1 MAPVAATTTLVVV
14 IPATMAAKLEDL
26 LDPHIRTFFLSL
38 GTSLPRKTL
47 DNIHHL
53 AIRSRRGN
61 KT

>member
-1 MAPVAATTTLVVV
+1 MAPVAPTTTLVVLV
-14 IPATMAAKLEDL
+14 AATAAKLEDL